1 MTLNDPERGTHV
13 SEEIQYTAIDTV
25 EANRN
30 SDAIYRMMSF
40 PMTLRYPNLE
50 IPLSPKS
57 KLHYENKKI
66 RSVDRRYL
74 SHCRNSI
81 KINASPRKNFTEIG
95 QSAAELWPK
104 TTFDIADDCQHEFNK
119 LKINM
124 HHLRGAGN
132 ISEVPG
138 FHSRTDLNARE
149 CNSRNRELYETTH
162 KMILV

>member
-57 KLHYENKKI
+57 KLHYENKKYVLWNAATCPI
-66 RSVDRRYL
+66 DTFCGTPL

-81 KINASPRKNFTEIG
+81 KINASPRKISLKSGNRLQSYG
-95 QSAAELWPK
+95 QKQLS
-104 TTFDIADDCQHEFNK
+104 I
-119 LKINM
+119 
-124 HHLRGAGN
+124 
-132 ISEVPG
+132 
-138 FHSRTDLNARE
+138 
-149 CNSRNRELYETTH
+149 
-162 KMILV
+162 